1 MDLFDQNLT
10 KGTPLAERLRPQ
22 TLEDF
27 FGQEEIIGQGK
38 ILRQA
43 IEADNIPSMI
53 FWGPPGCG
61 KTTLARIIA
70 NLTKAFFI
78 QFSAVGG
85 SVKEVR
91 EVITKAVDRKKFNGQ
106 KTILF
111 VDEIH
116 RFSKSQQ
123 DAFLPPVENGTI
135 TLIGATTEN
144 PSFEVISA
152 LLSRTRVFV
161 LKTLSAD
168 DLKRI
173 INSALHSPIGF
184 QNFTVNI
191 DQETI
196 DFLAQ
201 MSSGDARIALNALEL
216 AVNATTF
223 KKNVI
228 IGSEG
233 EKSKST
239 YSFRPNEPIISSDII
254 KINHETI
261 KQALQKTHLL
271 YDKTGEEH
279 YNIISALHKSL
290 RGSDANAGLY
300 WLGRMLESGEDP
312 LYIARRLVRFASE
325 DVGLADPKALVQA
338 VAMYQ
343 AVHFIGMPECSV
355 NLAQTVVYLAQA
367 PKSNQLYSAYQAVQ
381 KDIKELPAYPV
392 PLHLRNAPT
401 KLMKELNYGA
411 NYKYNPDFKE
421 AIKQD
426 YFPPELKGK
435 KYFE

>member
-10 KGTPLAERLRPQ
+10 KDTPLAERLRPQ

-70 NLTKAFFI
+70 KLTKAFFI

-85 SVKEVR
+85 SVKDVR
-91 EVITKAVDRKKFNGQ
+91 EVIKAAIDRKKFNGQ

-123 DAFLPPVENGTI
+123 DAFLPPVENGSI
-135 TLIGATTEN
+135 VLIGATTEN

-152 LLSRTRVFV
+152 LLSRARVFV
-161 LKTLSAD
+161 LKTLSVD

-173 INSALHSPIGF
+173 INSALHSPAGFKNFKIGI
-184 QNFTVNI
+184 TP
-191 DQETI
+191 ETI

-216 AVNATTF
+216 SVNATTF
-223 KKNVI
+223 KKN
-228 IGSEG
+228 
-233 EKSKST
+233 
-239 YSFRPNEPIISSDII
+239 DII
-254 KINHETI
+254 KIEPETI
-261 KQALQKTHLL
+261 REALQKTHLL

-290 RGSDANAGLY
+290 RGS
-300 WLGRMLESGEDP
+300 
-312 LYIARRLVRFASE
+312 
-325 DVGLADPKALVQA
+325 
-338 VAMYQ
+338 
-343 AVHFIGMPECSV
+343 
-355 NLAQTVVYLAQA
+355 
-367 PKSNQLYSAYQAVQ
+367 
-381 KDIKELPAYPV
+381 
-392 PLHLRNAPT
+392 
-401 KLMKELNYGA
+401 
-411 NYKYNPDFKE
+411 
-421 AIKQD
+421 
-426 YFPPELKGK
+426 
-435 KYFE
+435 